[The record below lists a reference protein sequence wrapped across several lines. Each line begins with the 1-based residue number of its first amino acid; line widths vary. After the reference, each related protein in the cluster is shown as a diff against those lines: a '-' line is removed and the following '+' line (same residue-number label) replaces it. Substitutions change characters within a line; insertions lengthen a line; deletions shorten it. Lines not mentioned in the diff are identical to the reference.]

1 MVIWIKRASPFVL
14 IALAWFV
21 WQSYT
26 TEQTRKFEEQQQKYA
41 LVTAQV
47 WVASAT
53 YRDNPDSFLSYRD
66 SLLHSNDLTTDS
78 LDRFLEDYSSEPET
92 LKPFARMVKAA
103 VDSLVAIEDSLSDL
117 SDQAT
122 ADTVASA
129 DTVSSP

>member
-53 YRDNPDSFLSYRD
+53 YRNNPDSFLSYRD
-66 SLLHSNDLTTDS
+66 SLLNANSLTTDS

-92 LKPFARMVKAA
+92 LTPFARMVKAA
-103 VDSLVAIEDSLSDL
+103 VDSLVAIEDSIPDPA
-117 SDQAT
+117 DQT
-122 ADTVASA
+122 AVDTAASA
-129 DTVSSP
+129 GTVSSP